1 MMTTTK
7 KVLILTAVTILVL
20 GLIGGAS
27 TIAYYQWKH
36 AQDNAA
42 LLAARNDEL
51 MRANLEL
58 GRAQTAIVEQ
68 DTLHRT
74 AIAQLNQ
81 AIQDEIK
88 KRKALITMYAQL
100 EAAYNTEKKRADG
113 LATTLEEI
121 LKTGNTADLKP
132 GTLFY
137 KRTDGLLVEV
147 KQLNWNYKDFRI
159 TLEGDMTPNGIK
171 DEKLEVKY
179 STTYQLHQKF
189 KVKVVGTK
197 LPTGAINHYAELFE
211 LDDKGAEVGKL
222 QLTSFDVQITSEK
235 LKRRWSWWNPKLDVG
250 LGVGVTHKGSFDWS
264 ASVGFSLM
272 SYGYTNYDI
281 ELRVLNIGA
290 SLHGS
295 GKPGI
300 DFTPIQYNIV
310 RGLRFKVLS
319 NIWLGPTMGID
330 LDNKWTFQLSIRAV
344 L

>member
-1 MMTTTK
+1 MTVMK
-7 KVLILTAVTILVL
+7 KVILLSISIILVL

-27 TIAYYQWKH
+27 TIAYLQWRN
-36 AQDNAA
+36 AQDTAA
-42 LLAARNDEL
+42 LLAAKNDDL

-74 AIAQLNQ
+74 TVAQLNQ

-88 KRKALITMYAQL
+88 KRNALITMYAQL

-121 LKTGNTADLKP
+121 LATGNTADLKP

-189 KVKVVGTK
+189 KVKMVEAK
-197 LPTGAINHYAELFE
+197 LPTGAVNHYAELFE
-211 LDDKGAEVGKL
+211 LDDKGAEIGKL
-222 QLTSFDVQITSEK
+222 QLTAFNVQITNEK
-235 LKRRWSWWNPKLDVG
+235 MKRHWSWWNPKLDLVAGGAVTLKPQGAFTADIGISLSSFGVTKNDVTLRFFRFGVG
-250 LGVGVTHKGSFDWS
+250 YMAENAIVSFSPVQYNIGEPLPLVSNIWIVPSVGYTFGLKSTYFALGVGVVF
-264 ASVGFSLM
+264 
-272 SYGYTNYDI
+272 
-281 ELRVLNIGA
+281 
-290 SLHGS
+290 
-295 GKPGI
+295 
-300 DFTPIQYNIV
+300 
-310 RGLRFKVLS
+310 
-319 NIWLGPTMGID
+319 
-330 LDNKWTFQLSIRAV
+330 
-344 L
+344 